1 MDDEILVRW
10 FLEHGAH
17 PSLGPQMVNPKADS
31 ASINSFGTCVDVAAQ
46 KSSILV
52 FDMLLD
58 HGAPRE
64 NSVALHMA
72 AGAGVSDE
80 RIPMMTHLVA
90 LSFDVNRSDEVRG
103 SFTIGTPLHYAIRA
117 GSVEKIKERILI
129 IQLDWRVRLTQWQKS
144 RLLKMSLRCSNPC
157 HDCASTRSSQPL
169 SEAAHHI

>member
-10 FLEHGAH
+10 FLEHGAR
-17 PSLGPQMVNPKADS
+17 PNLGPQMVNPKADS
-31 ASINSFGTCVDVAAQ
+31 ASINSSGTCLNVAAQ

-52 FDMLLD
+52 FDMLLN

-90 LSFDVNRSDEVRG
+90 LGFDVNGSDEVRG
-103 SFTIGTPLHYAIRA
+103 SFAIGTPLHYAIRA
-117 GSVEKIKERILI
+117 GSVEKIKFLLGKGADPHNPAGLAGSPYKMAERSASEDI
-129 IQLDWRVRLTQWQKS
+129 IALFKTL
-144 RLLKMSLRCSNPC
+144 P
-157 HDCASTRSSQPL
+157 
-169 SEAAHHI
+169 